1 LERDILRMLRNFP
14 ITDAIEGAIEVRLEL
29 SDALRAQ
36 RSRVWLLLTC
46 LVLGVLLSIVS
57 AFWQVG
63 EFAGGIFSFID
74 GDVEWGVRE
83 LALGIVLFMISLLVL
98 ALGTSDLL
106 FAYQMR
112 KFFAMMRARYGIL
125 EAGRVG
131 GADHHQATRQDISR
145 AEDESRV
152 DDPARSLLGLAREG
166 EGEIPQVDNLL
177 KYCTVFTFML
187 AVIMLG
193 LVGLT
198 VLGASFAQEDQWT
211 ELAALHL
218 VAMAFL
224 SVSVLLLI
232 ETNRFVQY
240 FKARIRALEV
250 FEAQGPIPVP
260 MGDTPLDRLAV
271 LMQATGMSDGP
282 ERGPETLKGASGS
295 DHSFD
300 LVLGDAGDRVLVRK
314 YGSIPGI
321 EELRDLR
328 AAAEDV
334 AKNDG
339 ALPLRIV
346 ALVDVEI
353 DDLDVEEIVY
363 DFLMEHPIMDDLGER
378 ARSLQIVAEVEGH
391 YSVLPFT
398 VP

>member
-1 LERDILRMLRNFP
+1 MEVSILRLLRNFP
-14 ITDAIEGAIEVRLEL
+14 ITDAIEGAVEVRLEL
-29 SDALRAQ
+29 SEALRAQ
-36 RSRVWLLLTC
+36 RSRVWLLLLG
-46 LVLGVLLSIVS
+46 LVLGVLFSVLT

-63 EFAGGIFSFID
+63 GFIGNIVEFIEGQL
-74 GDVEWGVRE
+74 EWG
-83 LALGIVLFMISLLVL
+83 LAEIAFGIVLVMISLLVL
-98 ALGTSDLL
+98 ALGIADLL

-112 KFFAMMRARYGIL
+112 KYFALMRARYGIL

-131 GADHHQATRQDISR
+131 GPDHHQASRQDISR

-152 DDPARSLLGLAREG
+152 KDPARSLLGLAREA

-177 KYCTVFTFML
+177 KYCTAFTFML

-193 LVGLT
+193 SAGFT
-198 VLGASFAQEDQWT
+198 VLGGSFVPEDLWT
-211 ELAALHL
+211 ELAVLHL
-218 VAMAFL
+218 MAVAFL
-224 SVSVLLLI
+224 GSSVLLLI

-240 FKARIRALEV
+240 YVARTRALEV
-250 FEAQGPIPVP
+250 FEAQGPVPVP
-260 MGDTPLDRLAV
+260 PGETPLDRLAV
-271 LMQATGMSDGP
+271 CMLATGMAENLEGGP
-282 ERGPETLKGASGS
+282 GTLKGISGN

-300 LVLGDAGDRVLVRK
+300 LVLGDAGDRVLVRR

-334 AKNDG
+334 AKRDR

-346 ALVDVEI
+346 ALVGVEI

>member
-1 LERDILRMLRNFP
+1 MEVSLLRLLRNFP
-14 ITDAIEGAIEVRLEL
+14 ISDAIEGAVEVRLEL

-36 RSRVWLLLTC
+36 RSRVWLLLLC
-46 LVLGVLLSIVS
+46 LVLGVLFSVVS
-57 AFWQVG
+57 AFWQARG
-63 EFAGGIFSFID
+63 FIGNIFEFIEGVVD
-74 GDVEWGVRE
+74 WGVAE
-83 LALGIVLFMISLLVL
+83 FALGIVLVMVSLLVL
-98 ALGTSDLL
+98 ALGIADLL

-112 KFFAMMRARYGIL
+112 KFFALMRARYGIL
-125 EAGRVG
+125 EASRLGEP
-131 GADHHQATRQDISR
+131 DHHQASRQDISR

-152 DDPARSLLGLAREG
+152 KNPARSLLGLAREA

-177 KYCTVFTFML
+177 KYCTAFTFML

-193 LVGLT
+193 SAGLT
-198 VLGASFAQEDQWT
+198 VLGGSFVPEEQWT

-218 VAMAFL
+218 MSMVFL
-224 SVSVLLLI
+224 GVSVLLLM

-240 FKARIRALEV
+240 FVARTRALEV
-250 FEAQGPIPVP
+250 FEAQGPVPVP
-260 MGDTPLDRLAV
+260 PGETPLDRLAV
-271 LMQATGMSDGP
+271 CMLATGMADDLEGGP
-282 ERGPETLKGASGS
+282 GTLKGASGN

-300 LVLGDAGDRVLVRK
+300 LVLGDAGDRVLVRR

-334 AKNDG
+334 AKKDG

-346 ALVDVEI
+346 ALVGVEI

>member
-1 LERDILRMLRNFP
+1 MLRNFP

-29 SDALRAQ
+29 SEALRAQ
-36 RSRVWLLLTC
+36 RSRVWVLLAC

-63 EFAGGIFSFID
+63 EFVGGIFSFID
-74 GDVEWGVRE
+74 GEVEWGVGP
-83 LALGIVLFMISLLVL
+83 LALGIVLVMVSLLVL

-112 KFFAMMRARYGIL
+112 KFFAMMRARYGML
-125 EAGRVG
+125 EASRVG

-177 KYCTVFTFML
+177 KYCTAFSFML
-187 AVIMLG
+187 AMIMMG
-193 LVGLT
+193 LAGLT
-198 VLGASFAQEDQWT
+198 ILGGSFAPEDQWM
-211 ELAALHL
+211 ELAVSHL
-218 VAMAFL
+218 LAMAFL
-224 SVSVLLLI
+224 SISVLLLI

-250 FEAQGPIPVP
+250 FEAQGPVPVP
-260 MGDTPLDRLAV
+260 MGETPLDRLAV
-271 LMQATGMSDGP
+271 LMQVTGIADDQ
-282 ERGPETLKGASGS
+282 ERGPGTLKGTSGN

-300 LVLGDAGDRVLVRK
+300 LVMGDVGDRVLVRK

-321 EELRDLR
+321 EELRDFR

-334 AKNDG
+334 ARKDG